1 MGYTQNDV
9 FPSKYLKAAS
19 LSGKPIVYTI
29 HSFAI
34 EELGDAKER
43 KPVLY
48 FTETNS
54 GLVLNKTR
62 WTVVEE
68 LYGPDTDGWVGNKL
82 ELFPDKTRFGGKT
95 VPCISVRAPVEL
107 NDAVPF

>member
-1 MGYTQNDV
+1 MGYTMSDV

-19 LSGKPIVYTI
+19 LSGKPVTYTI

-48 FTETNS
+48 FQEINS

-62 WTVVEE
+62 WQSIEDV
-68 LYGPDTDGWVGNKL
+68 YGEDTDGWTGKKL
-82 ELFPDKTRFGGKT
+82 ELYPDRTRFGGKV
-95 VPCISVRAPVEL
+95 VPCISVREPQHDEP
-107 NDAVPF
+107 VPF